1 MPLATPG
8 ANTDA
13 SGRTRCASGDDK
25 LPGTPHGA
33 GMTPAVRSTVLACLY
48 FAGFGCLIPFLP
60 LWLEKVHGFSG
71 AEIGV
76 VLAIASFSR
85 ALAGPLTAAWADGR
99 SDRRA
104 PLFLFTI
111 VLTIGF
117 AILKLLTGFVAV
129 FALILVLDIAFWGLL
144 PVVETTLLRLTRS
157 SKSQLNVG
165 RKFAL
170 IAFVIVFS
178 GIGGLIDLAG
188 SWPLW
193 SIVFSAAAQ
202 LVAITIYFLSGGPS
216 YGSGRGL
223 ASYAFVVGT
232 STVGFLID
240 RQHSYWPIWA
250 FLLTI
255 SAVMIVWSAIMPRE
269 PMTAR
274 AERREPFGERL
285 AAGLGMLK
293 NPAFTLFIFAAG
305 LIQGSA
311 AFLYTAGSLVWT
323 NQQHFSGNTIA
334 MLWNIGTLAEV
345 GFLIFLGGWSSRF
358 RPETLIVAGGV
369 GAVIRWTALA
379 ALPPLWILIPIQ
391 LLHALSFAAT
401 FLGGMRFIQAM
412 YGDDRTPTAQMI
424 YMGLANAPTYA
435 AAVLVSGPLYDRI
448 GAPGYLAMT
457 AVAGLG
463 LVLAVMLRARASAP
477 LVVAST

>member
-1 MPLATPG
+1 MVP
-8 ANTDA
+8 
-13 SGRTRCASGDDK
+13 R
-25 LPGTPHGA
+25 
-33 GMTPAVRSTVLACLY
+33 MTPAVRSTVLACLY

-76 VLAIASFSR
+76 VLAIAGFSR

-104 PLFLFTI
+104 PLFLFTV
-111 VLTIGF
+111 VLTVGF
-117 AILKLLTGFVAV
+117 AVLKLLDGFVAV

-144 PVVETTLLRLTRS
+144 PVVETTLLRLTRTG
-157 SKSQLNVG
+157 VPPYG
-165 RKFAL
+165 
-170 IAFVIVFS
+170 
-178 GIGGLIDLAG
+178 
-188 SWPLW
+188 
-193 SIVFSAAAQ
+193 
-202 LVAITIYFLSGGPS
+202 VA
-216 YGSGRGL
+216 RGL
-223 ASYAFVVGT
+223 ASAAFVAGTTVVGYLNDAT
-232 STVGFLID
+232 
-240 RQHSYWPIWA
+240 HSYTPIWA
-250 FLLTI
+250 FLLVVSAAMI
-255 SAVMIVWSAIMPRE
+255 GWSAVMPKE
-269 PMTAR
+269 PVTAR
-274 AERREPFGERL
+274 AEVREPFGERL
-285 AAGLGMLK
+285 AQGLGMLK
-293 NPAFTLFIFAAG
+293 NPAFLLFIFAAG
-305 LIQGSA
+305 LIQASA

-369 GAVIRWTALA
+369 GAVVRWTALA
-379 ALPPLWILIPIQ
+379 ALPPLWVLVFIQ

-401 FLGGMRFIQAM
+401 FLGGMRFIQAI
-412 YGDDRTPTAQMI
+412 YGDERTPTAQMI

-457 AVAGLG
+457 GVAALG
-463 LVLAVMLRARASAP
+463 LVLAVMLRARAAAP
-477 LVVAST
+477 VPVAA